1 MEFLTYVL
9 IILGILAI
17 GSIFCT
23 ILLYPEMKELVKAL
37 NEDS

>member
-1 MEFLTYVL
+1 MGFLTYVL

-17 GSIFCT
+17 CSIFCT